1 MKRAAANVLLAASS
15 VLLCLVAAEIGVRLF
30 ADVGPSLLVRDGTIG
45 KRYVAG
51 FDGEVYV
58 PEAGRR
64 VRLRFQRDGFRG
76 ADRPYA
82 KPAGVRRIAVLGD
95 SMIVGVATDEDQ
107 TLVRRLE
114 GELNR
119 SGTAPA
125 WEVLNFGVSS
135 ASTGEELVLYEKVA
149 ARYRP
154 DVVICAFFVGND
166 LADNS
171 PGLTHAPRLYFDLD
185 DAGALRLQ
193 PFDGRTSR
201 VSEWLNWHSR
211 FYVWQKEAM
220 SRLRNRWQSVSR
232 EADPTL
238 LIFSEREDAH
248 VTHAWTLTAR
258 IIEGFK
264 RTVESHGARFV
275 MVLLPS
281 AEQVYDDLW
290 REVVERT
297 PGGSAF
303 RRDYPDLRLGQICRN
318 AGVPLVT
325 MTEEFRRAAPH
336 HSSQVAAEWLFCLGR
351 YHFNDAG
358 NLLAAKVIGRA
369 LAAGPLP

>member
-1 MKRAAANVLLAASS
+1 MGKGAANVLLAASS
-15 VLLCLVAAEIGVRLF
+15 ILLCLVAAEIGVRLF
-30 ADVGPSLLVRDGTIG
+30 ADVGPSLLVRDAAIG
-45 KRYVAG
+45 KKYVAG
-51 FDGEVYV
+51 FDGDVFV

-76 ADRPYA
+76 VDRPYA
-82 KPAGVRRIAVLGD
+82 KPHGVRRVAVLGD
-95 SMIVGVATDEDQ
+95 SMVVAVATDEDE

-114 GELNR
+114 REL
-119 SGTAPA
+119 SASPGGA

-135 ASTGEELVLYEKVA
+135 ASTGEELVLYREVA
-149 ARYRP
+149 ARYQP
-154 DVVICAFFVGND
+154 DVVICAFYVGND

-171 PGLTHAPRLYFDLD
+171 PRLTHAPRLYFDLD
-185 DAGALRLQ
+185 ESGRLRLL
-193 PFDGRTSR
+193 PFEARTDR
-201 VSEWLNWHSR
+201 FSEWLNWHSR

-220 SRLRNRWQSVSR
+220 SRLRNRWQSASR
-232 EADPTL
+232 KADPTL
-238 LIFSEREDAH
+238 LIFSERENTD

-258 IIEGFK
+258 IIEAF
-264 RTVESHGARFV
+264 RRAVESHGARFV

-290 REVVERT
+290 KDVVEGT

-303 RRDYPDLRLGQICRN
+303 RRDYPELRLGQICRD

-325 MTEEFRRAAPH
+325 MADEFRRAAPH
-336 HSSQVAAEWLFCLGR
+336 HSSRIAAEWLFCLGR

-358 NLLAAKVIGRA
+358 NLLAARVIRDA
-369 LAAGPLP
+369 LAAQAGP